1 MEINDE
7 EISIDRALL
16 HRKGARKVSEVS
28 EEVKVLLQ
36 QGRLETVN
44 LTEWLA
50 VDHLNLLKNVLDE
63 FGLQKQRDEML
74 SRLVQIEDKV
84 TKIIPA
90 IADSWMNLQEQ
101 MPKTEQ
107 FDIVNSLSKHR
118 SDSVRC
124 WAAYMV
130 GLDQLDLEQKLDRIK
145 AFAADEHFG
154 VREISWMA
162 VRDSVAS
169 ELRQSIRLLSS
180 WVHDKNMYIRR
191 FAIEVIRPQGVW
203 AKHIAELKE
212 NPDIARPLLDAVKS
226 DPVKYVQDSV
236 ANWLNDASKTNPD
249 WVIQICREWQS
260 SSGTKETERIVKRA
274 QRTLAKK
281 NT

>member
-1 MEINDE
+1 M
-7 EISIDRALL
+7 
-16 HRKGARKVSEVS
+16 
-28 EEVKVLLQ
+28 
-36 QGRLETVN
+36 
-44 LTEWLA
+44 
-50 VDHLNLLKNVLDE
+50 
-63 FGLQKQRDEML
+63 
-74 SRLVQIEDKV
+74 VQIEDKV

-90 IADSWMNLQEQ
+90 IADSWMNLLEP

-107 FDIVNSLSKHR
+107 LVIVNSLSKHR

-180 WVHDKNMYIRR
+180 WVHDKN
-191 FAIEVIRPQGVW
+191 
-203 AKHIAELKE
+203 
-212 NPDIARPLLDAVKS
+212 
-226 DPVKYVQDSV
+226 
-236 ANWLNDASKTNPD
+236 
-249 WVIQICREWQS
+249 
-260 SSGTKETERIVKRA
+260 
-274 QRTLAKK
+274 
-281 NT
+281 